1 MGNGTEQEPIE
12 DGRGGTRPSD
22 EAGWQIVADPRSIAA
37 GFSRLTREHPA
48 LVLSAAYLFATGLG
62 MLSSWTFYDRFGLNI
77 FHYAQI
83 SDFILSAVR
92 NPLAALAILLAVPAV
107 WVIMRTDQWMTRF
120 WWYKYVLGLPAP
132 LRRLSR
138 TRGALLIYLG
148 LYGWVCSLVYSRWM
162 ATRVRAGE
170 VTSVEAQLQQGTYLG
185 RDATVP
191 FRTGLLGTTTAYVF
205 LYDDDSGTV
214 TVVPVENLALMTVR
228 R

>member
-1 MGNGTEQEPIE
+1 MG
-12 DGRGGTRPSD
+12 
-22 EAGWQIVADPRSIAA
+22 
-37 GFSRLTREHPA
+37 
-48 LVLSAAYLFATGLG
+48 
-62 MLSSWTFYDRFGLNI
+62 
-77 FHYAQI
+77 
-83 SDFILSAVR
+83 
-92 NPLAALAILLAVPAV
+92 
-107 WVIMRTDQWMTRF
+107 
-120 WWYKYVLGLPAP
+120 PAP

-138 TRGALLIYLG
+138 TRGALLIYLS
-148 LYGWVCSLVYSRWM
+148 LYGYAFSLVYSRWM

-205 LYDDDSGTV
+205 LYDNESGTV

>member
-1 MGNGTEQEPIE
+1 MENVTVQEPIE
-12 DGRGGTRPSD
+12 DGGGGTRPSD
-22 EAGWQIVADPRSIAA
+22 EAGWQKVADPRSIAV

-48 LVLSAAYLFATGLG
+48 LVLSAAYLSATGLG
-62 MLSSWTFYDRFGLNI
+62 MLSSWTFYDRFGLNV
-77 FHYAQI
+77 FHYAQL

-107 WVIMRTDQWMTRF
+107 WTIMRTDQWMTRF
-120 WWYKYVLGLPAP
+120 RWYNYLLGPAP

-138 TRGALLIYLG
+138 TRGALLIYLS
-148 LYGWVCSLVYSRWM
+148 LYGYVFSLVYSAWM
-162 ATRVRAGE
+162 ETRVRAGE
-170 VTSVEAQLQQGTYLG
+170 VTSVEAQLQQGTYRG

-205 LYDDDSGTV
+205 LYDNDSGTV

>member
-1 MGNGTEQEPIE
+1 MSSRSSRGTGDR
-12 DGRGGTRPSD
+12 DGFGD
-22 EAGWQIVADPRSIAA
+22 EAGWQKVADPRSIAA

-48 LVLSAAYLFATGLG
+48 LVLSAAYLSATGLG
-62 MLSSWTFYDRFGLNI
+62 MLSSWTFYDRFGLNV
-77 FHYAQI
+77 FHYAQL

-107 WVIMRTDQWMTRF
+107 WMIMRTDQWMTRF
-120 WWYKYVLGLPAP
+120 RWYKYVSGPAP

-138 TRGALLIYLG
+138 TRGALLIYLS
-148 LYGWVCSLVYSRWM
+148 LYGYVFSLVYSGWM
-162 ATRVRAGE
+162 VTRVRAGE

-205 LYDDDSGTV
+205 LYDNDSGTV